1 MGENILNKEKVLITG
16 ASSGIGLTCAIFL
29 TFKGYKVIGTSRHP
43 EKLNKDILKTRY
55 LEMLTKYRIKNR
67 NSSKETLIKGKI
79 KISEEILDDLDNL
92 IEEIEFMPLDITD
105 SNSVSQLIPKLME
118 DGVRIIVNNAGDGH
132 FGPIE
137 TLSIEHAKKQLDL
150 NYFGHLRV
158 LQNALPYLRKNGG
171 LIVNMA
177 SLGGYLPLPFH
188 SHYSSSKSALRML
201 TETLRLELLPFNIKV
216 VSLNPGVINTPFNV
230 NMHTPKAGS
239 GKETYEYG
247 EENSITTLKKLL
259 NALPTLK
266 TSPYYPAA
274 RQTWETV
281 VRNMIQGPSPQIVAE
296 KLYKIIISK
305 NPKVHYI
312 SSNFFQRFAFFLARR
327 VTSDKMKIYL
337 TRKFYG
343 I

>member
-1 MGENILNKEKVLITG
+1 LSKEKVLITG
-16 ASSGIGLTCAIFL
+16 ASSGIGLTCAIYL

-43 EKLNKDILKTRY
+43 EKLNKDILKNRY
-55 LEMLTKYRIKNR
+55 LEMLTKYQIKNR
-67 NSSKETLIKGKI
+67 KSSNETLTIGKI
-79 KISEEILDDLDNL
+79 KISKEILNGLDKL

-118 DGVRIIVNNAGDGH
+118 DGVRIIINNAGAGY

-137 TLSIEHAKKQLDL
+137 TLSIEHAKEQFDS
-150 NYFGHLRV
+150 NYFGQLRV
-158 LQNALPYLRKNGG
+158 IQNALPYMKKDGG

-177 SLGGYLPLPFH
+177 SLAGYIPMPFH

-201 TETLRLELLPFNIKV
+201 TETLRLELQPFNIKV

-239 GKETYEYG
+239 GQDTFDYK

-259 NALPTLK
+259 NALPTPK
-266 TSPYYPAA
+266 ESPYYPAA

-281 VRNMIQGPSPQIVAE
+281 VRNMVIGPASQIVAE
-296 KLYKIIISK
+296 KLYKIITSK

-312 SSNFFQRFAFFLARR
+312 SSNFIQRFGYFLMRR
-327 VTSDKMKIYL
+327 VTSDKLKIFI

>member
-1 MGENILNKEKVLITG
+1 MEIQKNVSKILITG
-16 ASSGIGLTCAIFL
+16 ASSGIGLTCAIYL

-43 EKLNKDILKTRY
+43 EKLNKDILKNRY

-67 NSSKETLIKGKI
+67 NSPKETLIKGKI
-79 KISEEILDDLDNL
+79 KISKEIFDDLDNL
-92 IEEIEFMPLDITD
+92 IEQIDLISLDITD
-105 SNSVSQLIPKLME
+105 PNSVSNTIPALMAE
-118 DGVRIIVNNAGDGH
+118 GVRIIVNNAGDGH
-132 FGPIE
+132 FGPLE
-137 TLSIEHAKKQLDL
+137 TLSIEHAKEQFDL

-158 LQNALPYLRKNGG
+158 LQNALPYMKKDGG
-171 LIVNMA
+171 LIVNVA
-177 SLGGYLPLPFH
+177 SLGGYIPIPFH
-188 SHYSSSKSALRML
+188 SHYSSSKAALRML
-201 TETLRLELLPFNIKV
+201 TEILRLELHPFNIKV

-239 GKETYEYG
+239 GEETYEYK

-259 NALPTLK
+259 NAFPTPK

-281 VRNMIQGPSPQIVAE
+281 VRNMIHGPSPQIVAK
-296 KLYKIIISK
+296 KLYQIITSK

-312 SSNFFQRFAFFLARR
+312 SSNFIQRFGYFLMRR
-327 VTSDKMKIYL
+327 VISDKMKIFI

>member
-1 MGENILNKEKVLITG
+1 LIKEKVLITG
-16 ASSGIGLTCAIFL
+16 ASSGIGLTCAIYL
-29 TFKGYKVIGTSRHP
+29 TFEGYKVIGTSRHP
-43 EKLNKDILKTRY
+43 DKLNNAILKTRY

-67 NSSKETLIKGKI
+67 KSSKETLIRGKI
-79 KISEEILDDLDNL
+79 KISKEIFDDLDNL
-92 IEEIEFMPLDITD
+92 IEKIEFMPLDITD
-105 SNSVSQLIPKLME
+105 SNSVSQIIPKLMKE
-118 DGVRIIVNNAGDGH
+118 GVRIIVNNAGSGY

-150 NYFGHLRV
+150 NYFGQLRV
-158 LQNALPYLRKNGG
+158 IQNALPYMKKDGG

-177 SLGGYLPLPFH
+177 SLAGYIPMPFH
-188 SHYSSSKSALRML
+188 SHYSSSKAALRML
-201 TETLRLELLPFNIKV
+201 TETLRLELLPFNIKI

-230 NMHTPKAGS
+230 NMHTPQAGS
-239 GKETYEYG
+239 GEETYEYT

-259 NALPTLK
+259 NALPTPK

-281 VRNMIQGPSPQIVAE
+281 VRNMIRGPSPQIVAN
-296 KLYKIIISK
+296 KLYKIIRSK

-312 SSNFFQRFAFFLARR
+312 SSNFIQRFGYFLMRR
-327 VTSDKMKIYL
+327 VTSDKLKVFI

>member
-1 MGENILNKEKVLITG
+1 MSKEKVLITG
-16 ASSGIGLTCAIFL
+16 ASSGIGLTCAIYL
-29 TFKGYKVIGTSRHP
+29 TFKGYNVIGTSRHP
-43 EKLNKDILKTRY
+43 EKLNKNILKTRY
-55 LEMLTKYRIKNR
+55 LEMLTKYKIKNR
-67 NSSKETLIKGKI
+67 KSSKETLTIGKI
-79 KISEEILDDLDNL
+79 KISKEIFDDLDNI
-92 IEEIEFMPLDITD
+92 IEEIEFKPLDITD
-105 SNSVSQLIPKLME
+105 SNSVSQLISKLME

-137 TLSIEHAKKQLDL
+137 TLSIDHAKKQLDL

-158 LQNALPYLRKNGG
+158 IQHALPFMKKDGG
-171 LIVNMA
+171 LIINMA
-177 SLGGYLPLPFH
+177 SLAGYIPMPFH

-201 TETLRLELLPFNIKV
+201 TETLRLELLPFNIKI

-239 GKETYEYG
+239 GEETYEYK

-259 NALPTLK
+259 NAFPTPK

-274 RQTWETV
+274 RQTWEIV
-281 VRNMIQGPSPQIVAE
+281 VRNMITGPSSQIVAK
-296 KLYKIIISK
+296 KLYKIIKSK

-312 SSNFFQRFAFFLARR
+312 SSNFIQRFGYFLMRR
-327 VTSDKMKIYL
+327 FTSDKLKIFI